1 LTAAKVLDALEA
13 QVADLPLAGAVVRL
27 RFESIARDVYHGL
40 DLAAV
45 DDLFAD
51 CMHVVRSV
59 GRTGL
64 VTGGGPEE
72 SEVPFT
78 VFARR
83 EMPGDVD
90 AEAVVRLALGYLDD
104 AAAEEAEAEAAG

>member
-1 LTAAKVLDALEA
+1 M
-13 QVADLPLAGAVVRL
+13 RL

-64 VTGGGPEE
+64 VTGGDAIEE
-72 SEVPFT
+72 SEVSFT

-83 EMPGDVD
+83 EMPSDVD
-90 AEAVVRLALGYLDD
+90 ADAVVRLALGYLDD
-104 AAAEEAEAEAAG
+104 AAAEEAEAEAGG